1 MKIVDGETPAA
12 NPMTLLEE
20 LDVRQEEVLAQLDD
34 LNAKIE
40 RLLLE
45 CSSTRGQDAEA
56 APAAPLPQKRAA

>member
-45 CSSTRGQDAEA
+45 CSHTRGHEAEETA
-56 APAAPLPQKRAA
+56 GAPIPQKRAA